1 MIESLLEEI
10 PSTTISVDDRPK
22 SLGAGKDSER
32 SLLEAL
38 SIVQLIVGRRRI
50 SFQYSDLS
58 DLAQGIALRLWKWR
72 DKNREQS
79 DSMSDEEW
87 KSYAARTAYNEV
99 NRHLSK
105 SSAGITVSVEAAEKI
120 EEPSVEG
127 DTEIEVFSLIRSVWQ
142 EICGLSVRQ
151 RRALL
156 LHSQELVIYFLQSG
170 INNEELARVMGFGD
184 TEWNDI
190 RNRIPLS
197 DVQIAEVTRELEET
211 RSLPAIARSVKKA
224 RHEAR
229 KKLEGVKSK

>member
-1 MIESLLEEI
+1 MIGSLLDEI
-10 PSTTISVDDRPK
+10 STASNTDDR
-22 SLGAGKDSER
+22 SNSHVTAANSEH
-32 SLLEAL
+32 SILEAL
-38 SIVQLIVGRRRI
+38 SIVQLIVRRRL
-50 SFQYSDLS
+50 SFQYTDIS

-72 DKNREQS
+72 DKNREKS
-79 DSMSDEEW
+79 DAMSDQEW

-105 SSAGITVSVEAAEKI
+105 SSTGIAVSVETAEEI
-120 EEPSVEG
+120 AEPSVEG

-142 EICGLSVRQ
+142 DICGLSVRQ

-170 INNEELARVMGFGD
+170 ISNAELARIMGFRE

-197 DVQIAEVTRELEET
+197 DIQIAEVTRELGD
-211 RSLPAIARSVKKA
+211 KKSA
-224 RHEAR
+224 CDR
-229 KKLEGVKSK
+229 KIR

>member
-1 MIESLLEEI
+1 MIGSLLDKN
-10 PSTTISVDDRPK
+10 STASNTDDR
-22 SLGAGKDSER
+22 SNSHDTTANSEH
-32 SLLEAL
+32 SILEAL
-38 SIVQLIVGRRRI
+38 SIVRLIVRRRL
-50 SFQYSDLS
+50 SFQCADISDLV
-58 DLAQGIALRLWKWR
+58 QGIALRLWKWR
-72 DKNREQS
+72 DKNREKS
-79 DSMSDEEW
+79 DAMSDEEW

-105 SSAGITVSVEAAEKI
+105 SPTGIAVPVQIADRIA
-120 EEPSVEG
+120 EPSVAG

-142 EICGLSVRQ
+142 DICGLSVRQ

-170 INNEELARVMGFGD
+170 INNAELARVMGFRE

-197 DVQIAEVTRELEET
+197 DIHIAEVTRELDET
-211 RSLPAIARSVKKA
+211 RSLQLIARSVKKA

-229 KKLEGVKSK
+229 KNLEGVKNK

>member
-1 MIESLLEEI
+1 MIGSLLNES
-10 PSTTISVDDRPK
+10 STASNTDDRSN
-22 SLGAGKDSER
+22 SLDTAANSEH
-32 SLLEAL
+32 SILEAL
-38 SIVQLIVGRRRI
+38 SIVRLIVRRRL
-50 SFQYSDLS
+50 SFQCMDISDLI
-58 DLAQGIALRLWKWR
+58 QGIALRLWKWR
-72 DKNREQS
+72 DKNREKS
-79 DSMSDEEW
+79 ESMSDQEW

-105 SSAGITVSVEAAEKI
+105 SAARITVSVYAAEKI
-120 EEPSVEG
+120 AELSVEG

-142 EICGLSVRQ
+142 DICGLSVRQ

-170 INNEELARVMGFGD
+170 ISNAELARIMGFRE

-197 DVQIAEVTRELEET
+197 DVQIAEVTRELGDT
-211 RSLPAIARSVKKA
+211 KSLPAIARSVKKA